1 MRKSFRDYKLKEKQL
16 PQPVQEPVVPENT
29 KQCATCMEYKSIDN
43 YYLSQSGKPVKMCK
57 PCYVKYHR
65 SKVEYKYR
73 ENGGKDHYYKDPDRY
88 TTEEQKDQVFMVMEL
103 LGWTYTD
110 GVWWKEGIKDK
121 NKVWTNIVPAVKK
134 ERKVR
139 QTNMGRKIKSGV
151 WNNTDKIVKLIE
163 EGYTYFDVADV
174 FDCSHTTIRSVVT
187 RYRNEKKP

>member
-1 MRKSFRDYKLKEKQL
+1 MAAGYKQYKLKVKQS

-29 KQCATCMEYKSIDN
+29 KQCATCMEYKTYDN
-43 YYLSQSGKPVKMCK
+43 YYLSHTGKPVKMCK

-65 SKVEYKYR
+65 DKVEDKFR
-73 ENGGKDHYYKDPDRY
+73 ENGGKDQYYKEPDRY
-88 TTEEQKDQVFMVMEL
+88 TTQEQKDQVFMVMEA

-121 NKVWTNIVPAVKK
+121 NKVWTNIVPTVKK
-134 ERKVR
+134 ERKIR

-174 FDCSHTTIRSVVT
+174 FDCSHTTIRST
-187 RYRNEKKP
+187 NKPYYFLG